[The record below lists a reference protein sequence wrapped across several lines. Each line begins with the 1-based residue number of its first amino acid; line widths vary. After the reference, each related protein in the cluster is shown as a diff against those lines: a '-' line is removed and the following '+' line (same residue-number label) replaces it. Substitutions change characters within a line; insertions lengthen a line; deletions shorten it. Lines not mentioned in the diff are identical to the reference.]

1 LVTMRIARS
10 WIATHPVV
18 SFLVVFAVF
27 PYLVPYKALATQV
40 LIYGLFALGFNL
52 LYGYTGLLSF
62 GHAAYWGLGAY
73 GTGIALAKLKVGSLW
88 LGLAAGLGLAAA
100 GGAGIGFF
108 CLRRRGIYFAMLTL
122 SFAQLLYF
130 VGFHLADWTGRDAGL
145 GAGRHHDIARLRLHL
160 LRPLRRRRDVP
171 RPRGPPRGLH
181 RVLAARGRGDL
192 HGLRPLPSERH
203 LGHAARAAR
212 TLSGRCAASSPC
224 GS

>member
-1 LVTMRIARS
+1 MRS

-18 SFLVVFAVF
+18 AFLVVFAIF

-100 GGAGIGFF
+100 GGAGVGLFF
-108 CLRRRGIYFAMLTL
+108 LRPRGIYFAVLAL
-122 SFAQLLYF
+122 AVAQPLYF
-130 VGFHLADWTGRDAGL
+130 LRFHPP
-145 GAGRHHDIARLRLHL
+145 RL
-160 LRPLRRRRDVP
+160 D
-171 RPRGPPRGLH
+171 RGDHRPPRGH
-181 RVLAARGRGDL
+181 
-192 HGLRPLPSERH
+192 
-203 LGHAARAAR
+203 
-212 TLSGRCAASSPC
+212 
-224 GS
+224 

>member
-1 LVTMRIARS
+1 MAILKR

-18 SFLVVFAVF
+18 AFLVVFAVF

-108 CLRRRGIYFAMLTL
+108 CPRPRGIYFAVLTL
-122 SFAQLLYF
+122 AVAQLLYF
-130 VGFHLADWTGRDAGL
+130 VGFPLPHLT
-145 GAGRHHDIARLRLHL
+145 
-160 LRPLRRRRDVP
+160 
-171 RPRGPPRGLH
+171 RGDDRPPRDTPPPP
-181 RVLAARGRGDL
+181 A
-192 HGLRPLPSERH
+192 LP
-203 LGHAARAAR
+203 
-212 TLSGRCAASSPC
+212 
-224 GS
+224 